1 MPEPAS
7 PPQWIQL
14 PRWPLRNCVARYGNR
29 RGHPIKSPRYPRSLL
44 PLAEAAVE
52 NIVGAYIGLSPVAL
66 ILGTVEAARNNES
79 TDIIVAFAGD
89 SSISEI

>member
-7 PPQWIQL
+7 PPQRIQL

-29 RGHPIKSPRYPRSLL
+29 REHPTKSPRFPRSFA
-44 PLAEAAVE
+44 LAEAAVE
-52 NIVGAYIGLSPVAL
+52 NIVGAYIGLGPVAL
-66 ILGTVEAARNNES
+66 TLGTVEAARNNES

>member
-29 RGHPIKSPRYPRSLL
+29 RGHDPFA
-44 PLAEAAVE
+44 LAEAAVE
-52 NIVGAYIGLSPVAL
+52 NIVGAYIGLSPVTL
-66 ILGTVEAARNNES
+66 TLGTVEAARNNES